1 MSISMKGLIFTARS
15 RWTLVIAIT
24 MLLLPAWLSAMTC
37 SLSDPGS
44 RAQQEMASI
53 LQRQDQV
60 VSLHLDSFTS
70 MRAEQCSL
78 LISLGSAAASR
89 VAAWPGPVLHTMI
102 AHDQFQSLYQDGT
115 RYPRS
120 AVFIDQPLERYVAL
134 IHSAMPER
142 TEVLLLSS
150 ENTQSLIAP
159 LTDLLRSHRKA
170 LRAVRYTQSD
180 SVDKVLAANTG
191 PNSVLLVL
199 PDISVL
205 NSDSAKTIITSSYQR
220 GIPLVS
226 YSEHLVRAGGL
237 MAVYASTTDQLVDVR
252 SAIQTWQ
259 ETASLPAAAY
269 TRNYSVAIN
278 YQLARALQLRLP
290 AEAMVL
296 RAMAVV
302 INDD

>member
-1 MSISMKGLIFTARS
+1 MS
-15 RWTLVIAIT
+15 
-24 MLLLPAWLSAMTC
+24 MLLLPAGLSAMIC

-44 RAQQEMASI
+44 RAQQEMANI
-53 LQRQDQV
+53 LQRQDQL

-70 MRAEQCSL
+70 MLAERCSL

-134 IHSAMPER
+134 MSSAMPEHS
-142 TEVLLLSS
+142 EVLLLSS
-150 ENTQSLIAP
+150 ENTQTQIEP
-159 LTDLLRSHRKA
+159 LVDLLRRRRMA
-170 LRAVRYTQSD
+170 LRTVPYAPDD
-180 SVDKVLAANTG
+180 SIDKILADNTG

-199 PDISVL
+199 PDIRVL
-205 NSDSAKTIITSSYQR
+205 NSDTAKTIITASYQR
-220 GIPLVS
+220 GIPLVG

-237 MAVYASTTDQLVDVR
+237 MAVYASTTNQLVDVR
-252 SAIQTWQ
+252 TAIQLWQ

-278 YQLARALQLRLP
+278 YRLARALQLRLP
-290 AEAMVL
+290 TEAMVL
-296 RAMAVV
+296 DAMAVV
-302 INDD
+302 IDDD